1 MIDITPAVQLFTL
14 RDYIQTP
21 EGFADSI
28 RRVREM
34 GCDTVQFSRL
44 GASIPADFITDVIR
58 EYDMKVCVTHSPM
71 QRIFHD
77 LPKLIHIRR
86 GDAPVL
92 VWAIWRIATLTTGMK
107 DIADSFAILRLW

>member
-77 LPKLIHIRR
+77 LPKLIQEHQAW
-86 GDAPVL
+86 GCPSVGLGNLENCYLDDGYEGYPL
-92 VWAIWRIATLTTGMK
+92 CGMK
-107 DIADSFAILRLW
+107 